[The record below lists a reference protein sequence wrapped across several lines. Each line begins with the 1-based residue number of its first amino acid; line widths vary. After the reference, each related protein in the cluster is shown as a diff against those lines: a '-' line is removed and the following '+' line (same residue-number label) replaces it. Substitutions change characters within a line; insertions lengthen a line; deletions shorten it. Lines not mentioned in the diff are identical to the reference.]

1 MESWLTSP
9 DVWFYSQGS
18 GECECVS
25 EWRKGRVLAAQW
37 QRVSERVSEGVGS
50 ERYASF
56 HILALDDEDASEG
69 VSERVSEGVR
79 EEVRLTTRV
88 SGSGEF
94 ELVKRRDS
102 SLAHSLTQLS
112 DLTRLTHLN
121 EPELLHCIHL
131 RYSLT
136 HSLDSVYSHTG
147 PMLLAV
153 NPLRQLGLYTTHS
166 LDAYSEESLGL
177 RSAELPPL
185 PPHVYRTSARAYRG
199 MFLDK
204 YSPDQREDQAI
215 LVNGESGAGYV
226 THSLTHSLT
235 RIHTSSTP
243 TMLLLHAPTHSLT
256 HSLNAGIRSHQALL
270 VLPHSFLHTHSL
282 THTLSNHS
290 LAMKQCQEDRV
301 HQALLAL
308 PRSSELPHRYLTGP
322 LLREQ

>member
-69 VSERVSEGVR
+69 VSEGVSERVSEAVR
-79 EEVRLTTRV
+79 EEVRITTRV

-226 THSLTHSLT
+226 THSLTHSLAYT
-235 RIHTSSTP
+235 HPLHPLCYYCMHSLTHSLIQRGNTEPSSTSCLVLP
-243 TMLLLHAPTHSLT
+243 HSFSLTHSLT
-256 HSLNAGIRSHQALL
+256 HS
-270 VLPHSFLHTHSL
+270 HTHSL
-282 THTLSNHS
+282 
-290 LAMKQCQEDRV
+290 
-301 HQALLAL
+301 
-308 PRSSELPHRYLTGP
+308 
-322 LLREQ
+322 